1 MFSHL
6 SIANSKKQDFELN
19 KTKQK
24 KIYIPIAM
32 AFSKGQKK
40 KPYVKHLPINFFFWA
55 IPC

>member
-19 KTKQK
+19 ETKQK

-40 KPYVKHLPINFFFWA
+40 
-55 IPC
+55 